1 MITLQQL
8 LMTDSDLSGG
18 MQTGKGTDGAQ
29 DFLSLLA
36 GALTDAT
43 GQGNDAPLTLADLKA
58 AGSKLSKVA
67 QEAGGENT
75 LQAKIANLLSRQP
88 ALTGDEPTAATPLDT
103 LVSGLVPVSKGDAL
117 KTLSAVK
124 TQDDSK
130 SELSEEE
137 LAGLS
142 ALMAMLPHQ
151 QTATPVASGATGIG
165 VTAKSTLN
173 AAALSQNG
181 AGQQS
186 MSTLLAGHE
195 KAQQASTYQAQ
206 AQAQNADPSQPV
218 NAPATPIV
226 AAAAEKQDLASSPS
240 STAPTATLA
249 PVISSNVT
257 SHAAATVATAPVLS
271 QPLGTQEWQ
280 QSLSQH
286 ITLFTKQ
293 GQQTAELRLHPE
305 DLGQVQITLKLD
317 DNQAQLQMVSAH
329 SHVRAALEAALPVLR
344 TSLAESGI
352 QLAQSSVSSE
362 SFAGQQQSS
371 SQQQQQ
377 ASRSGNTGGFNEES
391 DELLPAPAALQSAAR
406 GNSAVD
412 IFA

>member
-67 QEAGGENT
+67 QETGGENT

-88 ALTGDEPTAATPLDT
+88 ALTGDEPTAATPLET

-195 KAQQASTYQAQ
+195 KAQQASTYQ

-377 ASRSGNTGGFNEES
+377 ASRSGNTGGFNDES

>member
-8 LMTDSDLSGG
+8 LMSDSDLSGG
-18 MQTGKGTDGAQ
+18 TLTGKGTDGAQ

-43 GQGNDAPLTLADLKA
+43 GKGKDAPLTLADLKA

-67 QEAGGENT
+67 QDARGDTT
-75 LQAKIANLLSRQP
+75 LQAKIADLLSRQG
-88 ALTGDEPTAATPLDT
+88 ALNGDEAPSTTPLET
-103 LVSGLVPVSKGDAL
+103 LVSGLTPLSKGDAL
-117 KTLSAVK
+117 KTLNTASK
-124 TQDDSK
+124 DDSK

-151 QTATPVASGATGIG
+151 QTSTAHATGNDSI
-165 VTAKSTLN
+165 TAKSVLSSATL
-173 AAALSQNG
+173 AQNG
-181 AGQQS
+181 AGQSSQN
-186 MSTLLAGHE
+186 TPLAGHD
-195 KAQQASTYQAQ
+195 KALLSASYQSQAKHS
-206 AQAQNADPSQPV
+206 DPALPD
-218 NAPATPIV
+218 NAPATPV
-226 AAAAEKQDLASSPS
+226 VTVAAEKHELASASS
-240 STAPTATLA
+240 STSPTATLA
-249 PVISSNVT
+249 PVMSSHTT
-257 SHAAATVATAPVLS
+257 SQPAATVATAPVLS
-271 QPLGTQEWQ
+271 QPLGTHEWQ

-305 DLGQVQITLKLD
+305 DLGQVQISLKLD

-344 TSLAESGI
+344 TSLAENGI

-362 SFAGQQQSS
+362 SFAGQQQSF

>member
-8 LMTDSDLSGG
+8 LMSDSDLSGG
-18 MQTGKGTDGAQ
+18 TQTGKGTDGAQ

-36 GALTDAT
+36 GALSDAT
-43 GQGNDAPLTLADLKA
+43 GKGKDAPLTLADLKA

-67 QEAGGENT
+67 QDAKGDTT
-75 LQAKIANLLSRQP
+75 LQAKIADLLSRQT
-88 ALTGDEPTAATPLDT
+88 ALNGDETSPVTSLDT
-103 LVSGLVPVSKGDAL
+103 LVSGLVPLSKGDAL
-117 KTLSAVK
+117 KTLNAANSK
-124 TQDDSK
+124 DDGK

-151 QTATPVASGATGIG
+151 QQTTASRAAGSEGVSAT
-165 VTAKSTLN
+165 STLN
-173 AAALSQNG
+173 SATLSNG
-181 AGQQS
+181 AGQPS
-186 MSTLLAGHE
+186 LSASAGSHD
-195 KAQQASTYQAQ
+195 KAQSSTPYQNQVKNHEPALQ
-206 AQAQNADPSQPV
+206 G
-218 NAPATPIV
+218 NAPATPAV
-226 AAAAEKQDLASSPS
+226 AAATEKQELASSS
-240 STAPTATLA
+240 SSSSPTATLA
-249 PVISSNVT
+249 PIMS
-257 SHAAATVATAPVLS
+257 SHATSQTAATVASAPVLS
-271 QPLGTQEWQ
+271 QPLGTHEWQ

-305 DLGQVQITLKLD
+305 DLGQVQISLKLD

-344 TSLAESGI
+344 TSLAENGI

-371 SQQQQQ
+371 SQQQHQ

-391 DELLPAPAALQSAAR
+391 DELLPVPAALQSAAR

>member
-8 LMTDSDLSGG
+8 LMSDNDLSGG
-18 MQTGKGTDGAQ
+18 TQTGKGTDGAQ
-29 DFLSLLA
+29 DFLALLA
-36 GALTDAT
+36 GALSDAT
-43 GQGNDAPLTLADLKA
+43 GKGKDAPLTLADLKA
-58 AGSKLSKVA
+58 AGSKLSHVA
-67 QEAGGENT
+67 QDAKGDSP
-75 LQAKIANLLSRQP
+75 LQAKIADLLSRQT
-88 ALTGDEPTAATPLDT
+88 ALNGDETSPVTSLDT
-103 LVSGLVPVSKGDAL
+103 LVSGLVPLSKGDAL
-117 KTLSAVK
+117 KTLNAGNSK
-124 TQDDSK
+124 DDGK

-151 QTATPVASGATGIG
+151 QTSTSRAAGSDGVSATATL
-165 VTAKSTLN
+165 SS
-173 AAALSQNG
+173 AALTQNG
-181 AGQQS
+181 AGQPA
-186 MSTLLAGHE
+186 LNALAGSHD
-195 KAQQASTYQAQ
+195 KAQSAAPYQSQAKNS
-206 AQAQNADPSQPV
+206 DPALSG
-218 NAPATPIV
+218 NAPATPAV
-226 AAAAEKQDLASSPS
+226 AATAEKQELASSS
-240 STAPTATLA
+240 SSASPTATLA
-249 PVISSNVT
+249 PIMS
-257 SHAAATVATAPVLS
+257 SHATSQTAATVATAPVLS
-271 QPLGTQEWQ
+271 QPLGTHEWQ

-305 DLGQVQITLKLD
+305 DLGQVQISLKLD

-344 TSLAESGI
+344 TSLAENGI

-371 SQQQQQ
+371 SQQQHQ
-377 ASRSGNTGGFNEES
+377 ASRSGNTGGFNDES
-391 DELLPAPAALQSAAR
+391 DELLPVPAALQSAAR

>member
-88 ALTGDEPTAATPLDT
+88 ALTGDEPTAATPLET

-181 AGQQS
+181 VGQQS

-195 KAQQASTYQAQ
+195 KAQQASTHQ

-317 DNQAQLQMVSAH
+317 DNQAQLQMVSSH

>member
-151 QTATPVASGATGIG
+151 QTATPVASGATGNG
-165 VTAKSTLN
+165 LTAKSTLN

-195 KAQQASTYQAQ
+195 KAQQASTYQ

-257 SHAAATVATAPVLS
+257 SHTAATVATAPVLS

-377 ASRSGNTGGFNEES
+377 ASRSGNTGGFNDES

>member
-8 LMTDSDLSGG
+8 LMSDSDLSGG
-18 MQTGKGTDGAQ
+18 TQTGKGTDGAQ

-36 GALTDAT
+36 GALSDAT
-43 GQGNDAPLTLADLKA
+43 GKGKDAPLTLADLKA

-67 QEAGGENT
+67 QDAKGDTT
-75 LQAKIANLLSRQP
+75 LQAKIADLLSRQT
-88 ALTGDEPTAATPLDT
+88 ALNGDETLPVTSLDT
-103 LVSGLVPVSKGDAL
+103 LVSGLVPLSKGDAL
-117 KTLSAVK
+117 KTLNAANSK
-124 TQDDSK
+124 DDAK

-151 QTATPVASGATGIG
+151 QQTTASRAAGSEGVSAT
-165 VTAKSTLN
+165 STLN
-173 AAALSQNG
+173 SAMLSNG
-181 AGQQS
+181 AGQPS
-186 MSTLLAGHE
+186 LNASAGSHD
-195 KAQQASTYQAQ
+195 KAQSATPYQNQVKNHEPALQ
-206 AQAQNADPSQPV
+206 G
-218 NAPATPIV
+218 NAPATPAV
-226 AAAAEKQDLASSPS
+226 AAAAEKQELASSS
-240 STAPTATLA
+240 SSSSPTATLA
-249 PVISSNVT
+249 PIMS
-257 SHAAATVATAPVLS
+257 SHATSQTAATVASAPVLS
-271 QPLGTQEWQ
+271 QPLGTHEWQ

-305 DLGQVQITLKLD
+305 DLGQVQISLKLD

-344 TSLAESGI
+344 TSLAENGI

-371 SQQQQQ
+371 SQQQHQ

-391 DELLPAPAALQSAAR
+391 DELLPVPAALQSAAR

>member
-186 MSTLLAGHE
+186 MSTPLAGHE
-195 KAQQASTYQAQ
+195 KAQQASTYQ

-377 ASRSGNTGGFNEES
+377 ASRSGNTGGFNDES

>member
-206 AQAQNADPSQPV
+206 AQNADPSQPV

-344 TSLAESGI
+344 MSLAESGI

>member
-8 LMTDSDLSGG
+8 LMSDSDLSGG
-18 MQTGKGTDGAQ
+18 MQSGKGTDGAQ

-43 GQGNDAPLTLADLKA
+43 GKGTDAPLTLADLKA

-67 QEAGGENT
+67 QEAKGDT
-75 LQAKIANLLSRQP
+75 ALQAKIADLLSRQT
-88 ALTGDEPTAATPLDT
+88 ALNGDETSPVTSIDT
-103 LVSGLVPVSKGDAL
+103 LVTGLVPLSKGDVL
-117 KTLSAVK
+117 KTLNAANGK
-124 TQDDSK
+124 DEGKAD
-130 SELSEEE
+130 LSEEE

-151 QTATPVASGATGIG
+151 QTAASHAAGSDGVSATQ
-165 VTAKSTLN
+165 
-173 AAALSQNG
+173 ALSSATLTQNG
-181 AGQQS
+181 AGQ
-186 MSTLLAGHE
+186 
-195 KAQQASTYQAQ
+195 
-206 AQAQNADPSQPV
+206 PSL
-218 NAPATPIV
+218 NAPAGSHDKAQLSASYQSQAKSNGPDLAANAPAAPVV
-226 AAAAEKQDLASSPS
+226 AAAAEKQELASSS
-240 STAPTATLA
+240 SSSSPTATLA
-249 PVISSNVT
+249 PIMS
-257 SHAAATVATAPVLS
+257 SHATSQPAATVATAPVLS
-271 QPLGTQEWQ
+271 QPLGSHEWQ

-305 DLGQVQITLKLD
+305 DLGQVQISLKLD

-344 TSLAESGI
+344 TSLAENGI
-352 QLAQSSVSSE
+352 QLSQSSVSSE

-371 SQQQQQ
+371 SQQHH
-377 ASRSGNTGGFNEES
+377 ASRSGQHGGFNEES
-391 DELLPAPAALQSAAR
+391 DELLPTPAALQSAAR

>member
-8 LMTDSDLSGG
+8 LMSDSDLSGG
-18 MQTGKGTDGAQ
+18 TQTGKGTDGAQ

-36 GALTDAT
+36 GALSDAT
-43 GQGNDAPLTLADLKA
+43 GKGKDAPLTLADLKA

-67 QEAGGENT
+67 QDAKGDTT
-75 LQAKIANLLSRQP
+75 LQAKIADLLSRQP
-88 ALTGDEPTAATPLDT
+88 ALNGDETSPVTSLDT
-103 LVSGLVPVSKGDAL
+103 LVSGLVPLSKGDAL
-117 KTLSAVK
+117 KTLNVANGK
-124 TQDDSK
+124 DDGK

-151 QTATPVASGATGIG
+151 QQTTASRVAGSESVSAT
-165 VTAKSTLN
+165 STLN
-173 AAALSQNG
+173 SATLSQNG
-181 AGQQS
+181 AGQPS
-186 MSTLLAGHE
+186 LNAPPGSHD
-195 KAQQASTYQAQ
+195 KAQNSTPYQ
-206 AQAQNADPSQPV
+206 SQVKNNEPALQG
-218 NAPATPIV
+218 NAPATPAV
-226 AAAAEKQDLASSPS
+226 AAATEKQELASSS
-240 STAPTATLA
+240 SSSSPTATLA
-249 PVISSNVT
+249 PIMS
-257 SHAAATVATAPVLS
+257 SHATSQTAATVASAPVLS
-271 QPLGTQEWQ
+271 QPLGTHEWQ

-305 DLGQVQITLKLD
+305 DLGQVQISLKLD

-344 TSLAESGI
+344 TSLAENGI

-371 SQQQQQ
+371 SQQQHQ

-391 DELLPAPAALQSAAR
+391 DELLPVPAALQSAAR
-406 GNSAVD
+406 GNGAVD

>member
-8 LMTDSDLSGG
+8 LMSDSDLSGG
-18 MQTGKGTDGAQ
+18 TQTGKGTDGAQ

-36 GALTDAT
+36 GALSDAT
-43 GQGNDAPLTLADLKA
+43 GKGKDAPLTLADLKA

-67 QEAGGENT
+67 QDAKGDTT
-75 LQAKIANLLSRQP
+75 LQAKIADLLSRQT
-88 ALTGDEPTAATPLDT
+88 ALNGDETSPVTSLDT
-103 LVSGLVPVSKGDAL
+103 LVSGLVPLSKGDAL
-117 KTLSAVK
+117 KTLNAANSK
-124 TQDDSK
+124 DDGK

-151 QTATPVASGATGIG
+151 QQTTPSRAAGSEGVSAT
-165 VTAKSTLN
+165 STLN
-173 AAALSQNG
+173 SAMLSNG
-181 AGQQS
+181 AGQPS
-186 MSTLLAGHE
+186 LNASAGSHD
-195 KAQQASTYQAQ
+195 KAQSATPYQNQVKNHEPALQ
-206 AQAQNADPSQPV
+206 G
-218 NAPATPIV
+218 NAPATPAV
-226 AAAAEKQDLASSPS
+226 AAAAEKQELASSS
-240 STAPTATLA
+240 SSSSPTATLA
-249 PVISSNVT
+249 PIMS
-257 SHAAATVATAPVLS
+257 SHATSQTAATVASAPVLS
-271 QPLGTQEWQ
+271 QPLGTHEWQ

-305 DLGQVQITLKLD
+305 DLGQVQISLKLD

-344 TSLAESGI
+344 TSLAENGI

-371 SQQQQQ
+371 SQQQHQ

-391 DELLPAPAALQSAAR
+391 DELLPVPAALQSAAR

>member
-43 GQGNDAPLTLADLKA
+43 GQGNDVPLTLADLKA

-88 ALTGDEPTAATPLDT
+88 ALTGDEPTAATPLET

-195 KAQQASTYQAQ
+195 KAQQASTYQ

>member
-36 GALTDAT
+36 SALTDAT

-88 ALTGDEPTAATPLDT
+88 ALTGDEPTAATPLET

-151 QTATPVASGATGIG
+151 LAATPVASGATGNG

-181 AGQQS
+181 VGQQS
-186 MSTLLAGHE
+186 MSTLLSGHE
-195 KAQQASTYQAQ
+195 KVQQASTYQ

>member
-8 LMTDSDLSGG
+8 LMSDSDLSGG
-18 MQTGKGTDGAQ
+18 TQTGKGTDGAQ
-29 DFLSLLA
+29 DFFSLLA
-36 GALTDAT
+36 GALSDAT
-43 GQGNDAPLTLADLKA
+43 GKGKDAPLTLADLKA

-67 QEAGGENT
+67 EDAKGDTT
-75 LQAKIANLLSRQP
+75 LQAKIADLLSRQT
-88 ALTGDEPTAATPLDT
+88 ALNGDETSPVTSLDT
-103 LVSGLVPVSKGDAL
+103 LVSGLVPLSKGDAL
-117 KTLSAVK
+117 KTLNAANSK
-124 TQDDSK
+124 DDGK

-151 QTATPVASGATGIG
+151 QQTTASRAAGSEGVSAT
-165 VTAKSTLN
+165 STLN
-173 AAALSQNG
+173 SATLSNG
-181 AGQQS
+181 AGQPS
-186 MSTLLAGHE
+186 LNASAGSHD
-195 KAQQASTYQAQ
+195 KAQSATPYQNQVKNHEPALQ
-206 AQAQNADPSQPV
+206 G
-218 NAPATPIV
+218 NAPATPAV
-226 AAAAEKQDLASSPS
+226 AAAAEKQELASSS
-240 STAPTATLA
+240 SSSSPTATLA
-249 PVISSNVT
+249 PIMS
-257 SHAAATVATAPVLS
+257 SHATSQTAATVASAPVLS
-271 QPLGTQEWQ
+271 QPLGTHEWQ

-305 DLGQVQITLKLD
+305 DLGQVQISLKLD

-344 TSLAESGI
+344 TSLAENGI

-371 SQQQQQ
+371 SQQQHQ

-391 DELLPAPAALQSAAR
+391 DELLPVPAALQSAAR

>member
-8 LMTDSDLSGG
+8 LMSDSGLSGG
-18 MQTGKGTDGAQ
+18 TQTGKGTDGAQ
-29 DFLSLLA
+29 DFLALLA
-36 GALTDAT
+36 GALSDAT
-43 GQGNDAPLTLADLKA
+43 GKGNDAPLTLADLKA
-58 AGSKLSKVA
+58 AGSKLSHVA
-67 QEAGGENT
+67 QDAKGDTT
-75 LQAKIANLLSRQP
+75 LQAKIADLLSRQT
-88 ALTGDEPTAATPLDT
+88 ALNGDETSPVTSLDT
-103 LVSGLVPVSKGDAL
+103 LVTGLVPLSKGDAL
-117 KTLSAVK
+117 KTLNAVNSK
-124 TQDDSK
+124 DDGK

-151 QTATPVASGATGIG
+151 QTSTSRAAGSDGVSATATL
-165 VTAKSTLN
+165 SS
-173 AAALSQNG
+173 AALTQNG
-181 AGQQS
+181 AGQPS
-186 MSTLLAGHE
+186 LNALPGSHD
-195 KAQQASTYQAQ
+195 KAQSAAPYQSQAKNS
-206 AQAQNADPSQPV
+206 DPALSG
-218 NAPATPIV
+218 NAPAPPAV
-226 AAAAEKQDLASSPS
+226 AATAENQELASSS
-240 STAPTATLA
+240 SSASPTATLA
-249 PVISSNVT
+249 PIMS
-257 SHAAATVATAPVLS
+257 SHATSQTAATVATAPVLS
-271 QPLGTQEWQ
+271 QPLGTHEWQ

-305 DLGQVQITLKLD
+305 DLGQVQISLKLD

-344 TSLAESGI
+344 TSLAENGI

-371 SQQQQQ
+371 SQQQHQ
-377 ASRSGNTGGFNEES
+377 ASRSGNTGGFNDES
-391 DELLPAPAALQSAAR
+391 DELLPVPAALQSAAR

>member
-8 LMTDSDLSGG
+8 LMSDSDLSGG
-18 MQTGKGTDGAQ
+18 TQMGKGTDGAQ
-29 DFLSLLA
+29 DFLALLA
-36 GALTDAT
+36 GALSDAT
-43 GQGNDAPLTLADLKA
+43 GKGKDASLTLADLKA

-67 QEAGGENT
+67 QDAKGDTT
-75 LQAKIANLLSRQP
+75 LQAKIADLLSRQT
-88 ALTGDEPTAATPLDT
+88 ALNGDETSSVTSLDT
-103 LVSGLVPVSKGDAL
+103 LASGLVPLSQGAAL
-117 KTLSAVK
+117 KTHNAVTSK
-124 TQDDSK
+124 DDGH
-130 SELSEEE
+130 SELGEVE

-151 QTATPVASGATGIG
+151 QTSTSRAAGNDGVSATATLSSAALTQNGTG
-165 VTAKSTLN
+165 QPSLN
-173 AAALSQNG
+173 ALPGSHDKAQSAAPYQSQAKNSDPALSG
-181 AGQQS
+181 
-186 MSTLLAGHE
+186 
-195 KAQQASTYQAQ
+195 
-206 AQAQNADPSQPV
+206 
-218 NAPATPIV
+218 NAPATPAV
-226 AAAAEKQDLASSPS
+226 AATAEKQELASSS
-240 STAPTATLA
+240 SSASPTATLA
-249 PVISSNVT
+249 PIMS
-257 SHAAATVATAPVLS
+257 SHATSQTAATVATAPVLS
-271 QPLGTQEWQ
+271 QPLGTHEWQ

-305 DLGQVQITLKLD
+305 DLGQVQISLKLD

-344 TSLAESGI
+344 TSLAENGI

-371 SQQQQQ
+371 SQQQHQ
-377 ASRSGNTGGFNEES
+377 ASRSGNTGSFNEES
-391 DELLPAPAALQSAAR
+391 DELLPVPAALQSAAR

>member
-88 ALTGDEPTAATPLDT
+88 ALTGDEPTAATPLET

-151 QTATPVASGATGIG
+151 HTATPVASGATGIG

-206 AQAQNADPSQPV
+206 AQNADPSQPV

-226 AAAAEKQDLASSPS
+226 AAAAEKQDLASSSS

>member
-8 LMTDSDLSGG
+8 LMSDSDLSGG
-18 MQTGKGTDGAQ
+18 TQTGKGTDGAQ

-36 GALTDAT
+36 GALSDAT
-43 GQGNDAPLTLADLKA
+43 GKGKDAPLTLADLKA

-67 QEAGGENT
+67 QDAKGDTT
-75 LQAKIANLLSRQP
+75 LQAKIADLLSRQT
-88 ALTGDEPTAATPLDT
+88 ALNGDETSPVTSLDT
-103 LVSGLVPVSKGDAL
+103 LVSGLVPLSKGDAL
-117 KTLSAVK
+117 KTINAANSK
-124 TQDDSK
+124 DDGK

-151 QTATPVASGATGIG
+151 QTTASRAAGSEGVSAT
-165 VTAKSTLN
+165 STLSS
-173 AAALSQNG
+173 ATLSQNG
-181 AGQQS
+181 VGQPSLNASAGS
-186 MSTLLAGHE
+186 HD
-195 KAQQASTYQAQ
+195 KAQSSTPYQSQAKTNEPALSG
-206 AQAQNADPSQPV
+206 NV
-218 NAPATPIV
+218 PATPAV
-226 AAAAEKQDLASSPS
+226 AAAAEKQELASSS
-240 STAPTATLA
+240 SSSSPTATLA
-249 PVISSNVT
+249 PIMS
-257 SHAAATVATAPVLS
+257 SHATSQTAATVATAPVLS
-271 QPLGTQEWQ
+271 QPLGTHEWQ

-305 DLGQVQITLKLD
+305 DLGQVQISLKLD

-344 TSLAESGI
+344 TSLAENGI

-371 SQQQQQ
+371 SQQQHQ

-391 DELLPAPAALQSAAR
+391 DELLPVPSALQSAAR

>member
-8 LMTDSDLSGG
+8 LMSDSDLSGG
-18 MQTGKGTDGAQ
+18 TQTGKGADGAQ

-36 GALTDAT
+36 GALSDAT
-43 GQGNDAPLTLADLKA
+43 GKGKDAPLTLADLKA

-67 QEAGGENT
+67 EDAKGDTT
-75 LQAKIANLLSRQP
+75 LQAKIADLLSRQT
-88 ALTGDEPTAATPLDT
+88 ALNGDETSPVTSLDT
-103 LVSGLVPVSKGDAL
+103 LVTGLVPLSKGDAL
-117 KTLSAVK
+117 KTLNAVNSK
-124 TQDDSK
+124 DDGK

-151 QTATPVASGATGIG
+151 QTSTSRAAGSDGVSATATL
-165 VTAKSTLN
+165 SS
-173 AAALSQNG
+173 AALTQNG
-181 AGQQS
+181 AGQPS
-186 MSTLLAGHE
+186 LNALPGSHD
-195 KAQQASTYQAQ
+195 KAQSAAPYQSQAKNS
-206 AQAQNADPSQPV
+206 DPALSG
-218 NAPATPIV
+218 NAPATPAV
-226 AAAAEKQDLASSPS
+226 AATAEKQELASSS
-240 STAPTATLA
+240 SSASPTATLA
-249 PVISSNVT
+249 PIMS
-257 SHAAATVATAPVLS
+257 SHATSQTAATVATAPVLS
-271 QPLGTQEWQ
+271 QPLGTHEWQ

-305 DLGQVQITLKLD
+305 DLGQVQISLKLD

-344 TSLAESGI
+344 TSLAENGI

-362 SFAGQQQSS
+362 SFAGQQQQSS
-371 SQQQQQ
+371 SQQQHQ
-377 ASRSGNTGGFNEES
+377 ASRSGNTGGFNDEI
-391 DELLPAPAALQSAAR
+391 DELLPVPAALQSAAR

>member
-75 LQAKIANLLSRQP
+75 LQDKIANLLSRQP
-88 ALTGDEPTAATPLDT
+88 ALTGDEPTAATPLET

-206 AQAQNADPSQPV
+206 AQNADPSQPV

-271 QPLGTQEWQ
+271 QSLGTQEWQ

-377 ASRSGNTGGFNEES
+377 ASRSGNTSGFNDES

>member
-36 GALTDAT
+36 SALTDAT

-88 ALTGDEPTAATPLDT
+88 ALTGDEPTAATTLDT
-103 LVSGLVPVSKGDAL
+103 LVSGLMPVSKGDAL

-271 QPLGTQEWQ
+271 QSLGTQEWQ

-377 ASRSGNTGGFNEES
+377 ASRSGNTGGFNDES